1 MSFAGIDPV
10 PVQLETNV
18 ETYAKAWGR
27 DQEENQGFSWK
38 WYCFYE
44 SASTFN
50 SWMNSECVRCVP
62 THFKDAHPPRT
73 PSATAPPYQQF
84 EQSEAET
91 VHLCIPALI
100 GFSCWDSTWDTNQ
113 VNPCCWCLRKALPQL
128 LWRRNIFGWWRKSS
142 DALASESCVSCCSF
156 LPMIRKQRGFVDSKD
171 SASAEWLE
179 D

>member
-1 MSFAGIDPV
+1 MLKHV
-10 PVQLETNV
+10 PKLE
-18 ETYAKAWGR
+18 EEIRKKIR
-27 DQEENQGFSWK
+27 DS
-38 WYCFYE
+38 YE
-44 SASTFN
+44 SDIAS
-50 SWMNSECVRCVP
+50 MNLQAHLIPGWNLNALGVFPP
-62 THFKDAHPPRT
+62 TSRMPPPLGT
-73 PSATAPPYQQF
+73 PSATAPPYLQF